1 MFAEVL
7 FLLLLIL
14 FNAFFAASEI
24 ALISLNDNKIKM
36 MAEEGH
42 KKARLLTR
50 LLNEPGRFLATI
62 QVGVTL
68 AGFMASAFAAKNFAE
83 PLINL
88 LIAARVPV
96 SETWLEG
103 ISVIS
108 ITLVLSYFSLVLGE
122 LVPKR
127 LAMQN
132 AERISMSVAWPLNT
146 LSVIAHPFVKLL
158 TTSTNFFIR
167 LLGFDPYAEE
177 ANVTEEEIRLMVDVG
192 KEKGVIDQIE
202 KEMINNIFEFDNKL
216 VSEIMT
222 HRTDITG
229 IPLSSAL
236 SGVLKL
242 ISIEQYTRFPVFE
255 DDLDNIV
262 GVLHIKDL
270 IRFLG
275 SNEQRNHFSLK
286 SIMRPPYFVPISK
299 KTDELFKE
307 LQKNRTHMAVVIDE
321 HGGTAGI
328 VTIEDLIEEVMGN
341 IFDEYDD
348 EEPDIEE
355 LDRNTFVIKGSVS
368 LGAIKDY
375 FDIELP
381 TDDYDT
387 LSGFIIGQVDRIPDE
402 KETLEVEYSGMVFK
416 VEKVEGKRISKV
428 KVCRA

>member
-146 LSVIAHPFVKLL
+146 LSVVAHPFVKLL

>member
-1 MFAEVL
+1 MFAELL

-68 AGFMASAFAAKNFAE
+68 AGFLASAFAAKNFAE

-242 ISIEQYTRFPVFE
+242 ISIDQYTRFPVFE

-355 LDRNTFVIKGSVS
+355 LDRNTFIIKGSVS

>member
-1 MFAEVL
+1 LFAELL

-42 KKARLLTR
+42 KKARLLAR

-68 AGFMASAFAAKNFAE
+68 AGFLASAFAAKNFAE

-88 LIAARVPV
+88 LKAARVPV

-103 ISVIS
+103 ISVIT

-146 LSVIAHPFVKLL
+146 LSLIAHPFVKLL
-158 TTSTNFFIR
+158 TSSTNFFIR
-167 LLGFDPYAEE
+167 LFGFDPYAEE

-236 SGVLKL
+236 NGVLKL
-242 ISIEQYTRFPVFE
+242 INNEQYTRFPVFE

-270 IRFLG
+270 IRFLA
-275 SNEQRNHFSLK
+275 SNDQRGHFSLK
-286 SIMRPPYFVPISK
+286 SIMRSPYFVPISK

-307 LQKNRTHMAVVIDE
+307 LQQNRIHMAVVIDE

-355 LDRNTFVIKGSVS
+355 LDRNTFIINGSVS
-368 LGAIKDY
+368 LGVIKDY

-387 LSGFIIGQVDRIPDE
+387 LSGFIIGQVGRIPDE
-402 KETLEVEYSGMVFK
+402 KDTLEVEYSGMVFK
-416 VEKVEGKRISKV
+416 VEKVEGKRIAKV

>member
-1 MFAEVL
+1 MFAELL

-68 AGFMASAFAAKNFAE
+68 AGFLASAFAAKNFAE

-355 LDRNTFVIKGSVS
+355 LDRNTFIIKGSVS

>member
-1 MFAEVL
+1 
-7 FLLLLIL
+7 LLLLIL

-36 MAEEGH
+36 MAEEGN
-42 KKARLLTR
+42 KKARLLAR

-68 AGFMASAFAAKNFAE
+68 AGFLASAFAAKNFAE

-158 TTSTNFFIR
+158 TSSTNFFIR
-167 LLGFDPYAEE
+167 LFGFDPYAEE

-236 SGVLKL
+236 NVVLKL
-242 ISIEQYTRFPVFE
+242 INSEQYTRFPVFE

-275 SNEQRNHFSLK
+275 SNGQRDHFSLK
-286 SIMRPPYFVPISK
+286 NIMRHPYFVPISK

-328 VTIEDLIEEVMGN
+328 VTIEDLVEEVMGN
-341 IFDEYDD
+341 IFDEYDE

-355 LDRNTFVIKGSVS
+355 LDGNTFIIKGSVS
-368 LGAIKDY
+368 LDAIKDY

-387 LSGFIIGQVDRIPDE
+387 LSGFIIGQVGRIPDE
-402 KETLEVEYSGMVFK
+402 KDTLEVEYSGMVFK
-416 VEKVEGKRISKV
+416 VEKVEGKRIAKV